1 MVQALKNAPHR
12 STAYDAE
19 GAKLAL
25 VRALNTILLSA
36 LTGSLLALAY
46 LALAP
51 RSYTATAALLLEPD
65 GSNPEPIENQLAIVL
80 SDATLRR
87 VVERLN
93 LAKDPD
99 FALSLRSG
107 VRASNVPQSNVI
119 NVEAT
124 ASQADSAALI
134 AQSVAEAYLA
144 NLAASKTAQ
153 AEAAT
158 AARNKR
164 LADLKDQVQKAQQ
177 LIETFHLANDSVTAS
192 DKLVPERR
200 LAKISS
206 QLIDAREASAAKKA
220 SLDQIAK
227 ALRPGFNLSD
237 LPDALRTNAIE
248 KLREEYARLNRR
260 TAASTSNPPGRDAE
274 LADVRARL
282 ADVETEIKAD
292 LKRKERS
299 AQIDY
304 QTATEHERE
313 LSLQRDAAAS
323 DLETASAA
331 LSKLAGLDRELG
343 LQRDRLD
350 RELAEPQAPPR
361 VSAASPQARLLRSA
375 VPPQTPSSPARI
387 SGLATGLIGGLALG
401 AALALFSHLF
411 DKTVR
416 SRGHVSRATG
426 LDLVFAVAPLHPTVP
441 TDEAASFGP
450 LLAALTQR
458 DSGNSAYRHSVRHL
472 LAQIR
477 SQHKPGRP
485 YTILFTSPRSQAG
498 TTATALAVAV
508 AASKSG
514 DRVLAVDAASTDPE
528 LSRAFAGKLNQA
540 ALKFPA
546 NKNELDEML
555 VRDPHLGVSILPIAL
570 ADLAS
575 LGLQQQRRLVA
586 LLNGASQNYDLVVI
600 DAGALLADEGSTFL
614 LATAD
619 QILVVAGAGVTA
631 AVDLSL
637 TMEALATDRAR
648 ILGAVLTNAPRLS

>member
-12 STAYDAE
+12 TTAYDAE

-260 TAASTSNPPGRDAE
+260 TAALTSNPPGRDAE

-361 VSAASPQARLLRSA
+361 VSATSPQARLLRSA

-426 LDLVFAVAPLHPTVP
+426 LDLVFAVP

-458 DSGNSAYRHSVRHL
+458 DSSNSAYRHSVRHL

-485 YTILFTSPRSQAG
+485 YTILFTSPRSKAG
-498 TTATALAVAV
+498 TTRTALALAV

-514 DRVLAVDAASTDPE
+514 DRVLLVDAASTDPE
-528 LSRAFAGKLNQA
+528 LSRALAGKLNQA

-546 NKNELDEML
+546 NRHELDEML

-631 AVDLSL
+631 AVDLNL
-637 TMEALATDRAR
+637 TMEALSTDRAR